1 MLNVIL
7 FGAPGSG
14 KGTQSELLVK
24 NYGLKHLSTGDMLR
38 AEIQSGSELGKEID
52 ELISKGNLVPDHKMV
67 HLIAHYVDDLPKDC
81 KGVIFDGYPRT
92 VEQADALTLL
102 LKRRGMDSV
111 MIELMVDEDEV
122 IKRLLERGKTS
133 GRADDNFDS
142 GRADD
147 NFDTIKKRLRIYQ
160 EVTKPV
166 SAYYLRHHN
175 YFLINGNYSVEQT
188 FEQID
193 TILRLRAAA
202 AAKKNND

>member
-14 KGTQSELLVK
+14 KGTQSELLARH
-24 NYGLKHLSTGDMLR
+24 YGLQHLSTGDLLR
-38 AEIQSGSELGKEID
+38 AEIRTGSELGKEID
-52 ELISKGNLVPDHKMV
+52 ELISKGNLVPDHQMV
-67 HLIAHYVDDLPKDC
+67 HLIAHYIDDLPKDC

-102 LKRRGMDSV
+102 LRRRGMDAV
-111 MIELMVDEDEV
+111 MLELMVDEDEI
-122 IKRLLERGKTS
+122 IKRLLERGKS
-133 GRADDNFDS
+133 S

-175 YFLINGNYSVEQT
+175 YFLINGNYSMEQT

-193 TILRLRAAA
+193 TILRLRG
-202 AAKKNND
+202 AKAITESAGHISENK